1 MNDLPDAL
9 VDALADRYRLERTL
23 GEGGMA
29 TVYLAQDLRHNRRV
43 AVKVMRP
50 VVAEAMGADRFLKE
64 IEVTAGLQHP
74 NIVPLFDSGRVGD
87 LLWFAMPY
95 LEGES
100 LRARIDRDGAMAV
113 DEAGRILEQVADALA
128 YAHERGVIHRDIK
141 PDNVMLVGRHAIVAE
156 FGVAR
161 ALSMV
166 AGAAAHTTAAPVAC
180 CGAARRR
187 SRAAPYNPASAIGRF
202 DSTLSACGMPSS
214 VR

>member
-100 LRARIDRDGAMAV
+100 LRARIDRDGLCSQRFECGCSGNGQPATDSVGWNDAA
-113 DEAGRILEQVADALA
+113 DHRQPGDDAG
-128 YAHERGVIHRDIK
+128 
-141 PDNVMLVGRHAIVAE
+141 
-156 FGVAR
+156 
-161 ALSMV
+161 
-166 AGAAAHTTAAPVAC
+166 
-180 CGAARRR
+180 
-187 SRAAPYNPASAIGRF
+187 SRA
-202 DSTLSACGMPSS
+202 
-214 VR
+214 VRYFQRGNTDQLLHR